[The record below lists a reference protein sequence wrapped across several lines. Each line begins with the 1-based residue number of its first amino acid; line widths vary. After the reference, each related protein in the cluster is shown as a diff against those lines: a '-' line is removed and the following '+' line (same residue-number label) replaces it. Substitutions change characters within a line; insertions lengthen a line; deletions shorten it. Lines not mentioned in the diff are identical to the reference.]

1 MSHGTLYT
9 GFGLALLGTGCC
21 YRHSSLQV
29 VAVAAAAAVVVAAAA
44 EAAAEPQTEAVA
56 EASECWHP

>member
-29 VAVAAAAAVVVAAAA
+29 VAVVAAAAVAVAAAA
-44 EAAAEPQTEAVA
+44 EAAAEPQA
-56 EASECWHP
+56 EAAVGASGC